1 MDEIRRANIERN
13 ISFLQNIGIR
23 QQNENI
29 FGSNKNKNRESNNKR
44 SSQREEQIGQEQQSK
59 RQSARIKQS
68 SQKNGGYEY
77 RCESCNNGKVFANLH
92 GLKLHQS
99 RSCVMSAQYKPKAF
113 YSISDA
119 ELNKIFHVPSDSVPD
134 NSNIIIEQTVF
145 ETEDEIGFDDMN
157 DVKGLQE
164 ANEPI
169 STQTT
174 ATIRQPIDSL
184 STLQSKFG
192 RHLFG
197 ETFMECRSYQEFIQC
212 VQSHYS
218 IKQFSRK
225 LNDHRIYNFSLEY
238 GLSRKH
244 GVNLLSLIRS
254 FNPSTPVPKTIH
266 GIENRIKM
274 DIEKYNDLVEL
285 KVPWI
290 SKWKM
295 NELKGFHPIKIY
307 VRSVFEIISHML
319 IDPEIMLKWRQ
330 HVFLRYFKVTDA
342 DNNQVGYNRSFQA
355 YTIFNCF
362 REYIGFFTLNDI

>member
-1 MDEIRRANIERN
+1 MKTYLEAIKTKIGKAIIRDR
-13 ISFLQNIGIR
+13 L
-23 QQNENI
+23 
-29 FGSNKNKNRESNNKR
+29 REKSKLVRNNKV
-44 SSQREEQIGQEQQSK
+44 SDNQQELNRVLRK
-59 RQSARIKQS
+59 MEAT
-68 SQKNGGYEY
+68 NTD
-77 RCESCNNGKVFANLH
+77 ANLAIM
-92 GLKLHQS
+92 GKYSPIYMDLNLHQS
-99 RSCVMSAQYKPKAF
+99 RSCVMSAEYKPKAF

-174 ATIRQPIDSL
+174 ASIRQPIDSL

-225 LNDHRIYNFSLEY
+225 LNGHRIYNFSLEC

-244 GVNLLSLIRS
+244 GVKLLSLIRS
-254 FNPSTPVPKTIH
+254 FNPSTPVPKQYM
-266 GIENRIKM
+266 GLKYRIKM

-285 KVPWI
+285 NFP
-290 SKWKM
+290 
-295 NELKGFHPIKIY
+295 GF
-307 VRSVFEIISHML
+307 
-319 IDPEIMLKWRQ
+319 
-330 HVFLRYFKVTDA
+330 
-342 DNNQVGYNRSFQA
+342 
-355 YTIFNCF
+355 
-362 REYIGFFTLNDI
+362 LNGK